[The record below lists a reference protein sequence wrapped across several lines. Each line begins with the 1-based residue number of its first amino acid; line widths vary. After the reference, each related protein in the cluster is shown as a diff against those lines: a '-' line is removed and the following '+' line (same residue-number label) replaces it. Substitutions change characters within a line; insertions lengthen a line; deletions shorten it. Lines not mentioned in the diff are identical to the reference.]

1 MKLTFTIF
9 RKKSRYVIEQA
20 MSKCYILIGIFQDI
34 VEGSEG
40 YVHANLFFVLTTI
53 HLSNATPD
61 RCNNLCIEGGQSCR
75 QYTSR
80 TIIVRKSLLTYNIIY
95 A

>member
-40 YVHANLFFVLTTI
+40 YVHANLFFVLTFI
-53 HLSNATPD
+53 
-61 RCNNLCIEGGQSCR
+61 
-75 QYTSR
+75 
-80 TIIVRKSLLTYNIIY
+80 
-95 A
+95 

>member
-1 MKLTFTIF
+1 MKWTFIF
-9 RKKSRYVIEQA
+9 RRVEA

-34 VEGSEG
+34 VEGG
-40 YVHANLFFVLTTI
+40 LKGMYMRIYVLTTI

-75 QYTSR
+75 QYSR
-80 TIIVRKSLLTYNIIY
+80 TIIVRKSMAYNILICILRC
-95 A
+95 AQ